1 MSNEKWHLSKSVNLS
16 HILVTITIFLGGFVY
31 VSNIDKE
38 VSKHTIQIEAVNDK
52 INSIDSSHSI
62 LFDRIDNKL
71 EKIFDLLYQMKDN
84 Q

>member
-1 MSNEKWHLSKSVNLS
+1 
-16 HILVTITIFLGGFVY
+16 LGGFVY

-38 VSKHTIQIEAVNDK
+38 VAKHTIQIEAVNDK